1 MIDTT
6 LITFLQEILKDDE
19 CEVRFPI
26 TEYMERLGIPFER
39 LDEVKRN
46 VIDELHRLMDYLC
59 TWEVETT
66 RVTQTTYTRLIP
78 SFAVVDSMI
87 QVKFAEWTKGLRD
100 EEDWLVYM
108 VVALENAKW
117 EEE

>member
-1 MIDTT
+1 MINTT

-26 TEYMERLGIPFER
+26 TEYMERLGIPFEG

-87 QVKFAEWTKGLRD
+87 KVEFAEWTKGLRD
-100 EEDWLVYM
+100 EEDWLVHM

>member
-6 LITFLQEILKDDE
+6 LINFLQEILKDDE

-26 TEYMERLGIPFER
+26 TEYMERLGIPFEKM
-39 LDEVKRN
+39 DEVKRN

-66 RVTQTTYTRLIP
+66 RVTQTMYTRLIP
-78 SFAVVDSMI
+78 SFAVVDSMVT
-87 QVKFAEWTKGLRD
+87 VKFAEWTKGLRD
-100 EEDWLVYM
+100 EEDWLVHM

-117 EEE
+117 EE

>member
-6 LITFLQEILKDDE
+6 LINFLQEILKDDE
-19 CEVRFPI
+19 CEVSFLI

-66 RVTQTTYTRLIP
+66 RVAQTTYTRLIP

-87 QVKFAEWTKGLRD
+87 KVEFAEWTKGLR
-100 EEDWLVYM
+100 EQEDWLVHM
-108 VVALENAKW
+108 VIALENAKW
-117 EEE
+117 EEL

>member
-6 LITFLQEILKDDE
+6 LINFLQEILKDNE

-46 VIDELHRLMDYLC
+46 VIDELHILMDYLC

-100 EEDWLVYM
+100 EEDWLVHM

-117 EEE
+117 EIE